1 MSIPVNP
8 LVKRGVVG
16 KAICEVRFRNVVITH
31 NKQPMAVLLPK
42 RKRRVAPRGS
52 GKCRLNPRTIMDRPS
67 DHGHA
72 AQRLDER
79 RAEGAEWRR
88 QVPHSAQAEW
98 KVLPD
103 RADPVEILIGQGK
116 TRIAEL
122 LPIRYARM
130 KANPFA
136 FLRGAAAIM
145 AADLAPG
152 PATGLRVQACGD
164 CHLANFGAYAAPEGT
179 PVFDVNDFDETL
191 PACFEWDVKRLA
203 VSLAVAGRVAGASDR
218 EARQLARTATKNYR
232 RHLGRLALMS
242 PLEAWSSRIDLA
254 GAIADIDTPK
264 IRRNIEKRRVAV
276 LRGAAEHYGLVERK
290 NGDWKIRDKPPLVH
304 HLSHRELHAHQA
316 FASYA
321 ETLQEDRRV
330 LLQRYHR
337 RDVAFKTVGVGS
349 VGTFCAI
356 GLFVSDDGAPLLL
369 QIKEAQQSVL
379 EAFAGASAY
388 LNHGERVIVG
398 ERMMQAATDIFLG
411 WTRNPVNGRYF
422 YVRRL
427 KDSRLANIGTRLE
440 AELPFYAALC
450 GRTLARAHAR
460 SGDAV
465 ALSGYMGDDSE
476 FDKAIAEF
484 AMAYAD
490 QTKRDWRG
498 LLDAIKAGR
507 ITADAQ
513 HVSPT

>member
-1 MSIPVNP
+1 
-8 LVKRGVVG
+8 
-16 KAICEVRFRNVVITH
+16 
-31 NKQPMAVLLPK
+31 MAQK
-42 RKRRVAPRGS
+42 
-52 GKCRLNPRTIMDRPS
+52 
-67 DHGHA
+67 
-72 AQRLDER
+72 LDER

-88 QVPHSAQAEW
+88 RVPLSAHSEL
-98 KVLPD
+98 KVAPK
-103 RADPVEILIGQGK
+103 RTDPVEILIAQGR

-130 KANPFA
+130 KSDPFA

-145 AADLAPG
+145 AADLASG
-152 PATGLRVQACGD
+152 PVTGLRLQACGD
-164 CHLANFGAYAAPEGT
+164 CHLANFGAYGSPEGT

-191 PACFEWDVKRLA
+191 PAPFEWDVKRLA
-203 VSLAVAGRVAGASDR
+203 ASLAVAGGVAGAPAR
-218 EARQLARTATKNYR
+218 EALLLARIATKNYR
-232 RHLGRLALMS
+232 RHLGQLALQS

-254 GAIADIDTPK
+254 DATADVDSPK
-264 IRRNIEKRRVAV
+264 IRRNIERRRAAA
-276 LRGAAEHYGLVERK
+276 LRGAAQHYGLVERK
-290 NGDWKIRDKPPLVH
+290 NSDWRIKDKPPLVH
-304 HLSHRELHAHQA
+304 HLSHHELHAHQA

-337 RDVAFKTVGVGS
+337 HDVAFKTVGVGS

-388 LNHGERVIVG
+388 PNHGQRVIVG

-411 WTRNPVNGRYF
+411 WTTNPVNGRYF

-427 KDSRLANIGTRLE
+427 KDSRLADIGTRLE
-440 AELPFYAALC
+440 TELPFYAALC

-460 SGDAV
+460 AGDAV
-465 ALSGYMGDDSE
+465 ALSGYMGDDNE

-490 QTKRDWRG
+490 QTKRDWSA
-498 LLDAIKAGR
+498 LLDAIKTGRLTAGE
-507 ITADAQ
+507 Q
-513 HVSPT
+513 HVSST

>member
-1 MSIPVNP
+1 
-8 LVKRGVVG
+8 
-16 KAICEVRFRNVVITH
+16 
-31 NKQPMAVLLPK
+31 
-42 RKRRVAPRGS
+42 
-52 GKCRLNPRTIMDRPS
+52 MDRPA
-67 DHGHA
+67 DHGYA

-79 RAEGAEWRR
+79 RAEGAEWHR
-88 QVPHSAQAEW
+88 QVPLSAQAEW
-98 KVLPD
+98 KVPPE
-103 RADPVEILIGQGK
+103 RPDPVEILIGQAK

-130 KANPFA
+130 KADPFA

-145 AADLAPG
+145 AADLASG
-152 PATGLRVQACGD
+152 PTTGLRVQACGD
-164 CHLANFGAYAAPEGT
+164 CHLANFGAYASPEGT

-191 PACFEWDVKRLA
+191 PAPFEWDVKRLA
-203 VSLAVAGRVAGASDR
+203 ASLAVAGQVAGASDR
-218 EARQLARTATKNYR
+218 EARQLARTAAKNYR
-232 RHLGRLALMS
+232 RHLGQLALLS

-254 GAIADIDTPK
+254 GATGDIDSPK
-264 IRRNIEKRRVAV
+264 IRREIERRHATV
-276 LRGAAEHYGLVERK
+276 LRGAAQHYGLVERK

-304 HLSHRELHAHQA
+304 HLSHHELHAHQA
-316 FASYA
+316 FVSYG

-349 VGTFCAI
+349 VGTFCAV

-388 LNHGERVIVG
+388 PNHGERVVVG
-398 ERMMQAATDIFLG
+398 ERMMQAATDVFLG
-411 WTRNPVNGRYF
+411 WTRNPLNGRYF

-450 GRTLARAHAR
+450 GGTLARAHAR
-460 SGDAV
+460 AGDAV

-484 AMAYAD
+484 AMAYAN
-490 QTKRDWRG
+490 QTTCDWRG
-498 LLDAIKAGR
+498 FLDAIKAGR
-507 ITADAQ
+507 LSAGEQ
-513 HVSPT
+513 HVSST

>member
-1 MSIPVNP
+1 
-8 LVKRGVVG
+8 
-16 KAICEVRFRNVVITH
+16 
-31 NKQPMAVLLPK
+31 
-42 RKRRVAPRGS
+42 
-52 GKCRLNPRTIMDRPS
+52 MDRPPN
-67 DHGHA
+67 HGHVTEA
-72 AQRLDER
+72 LDDR
-79 RAEGAEWRR
+79 RRKGAEWRR
-88 QVPHSAQAEW
+88 QVPLGAQAEW
-98 KVLPD
+98 KAPAD
-103 RADPVEILIGQGK
+103 RTDPVEVLIGQGK

-130 KANPFA
+130 KADSFA

-145 AADLAPG
+145 AADLASG
-152 PATGLRVQACGD
+152 PTTGLRVQACGD
-164 CHLANFGAYAAPEGT
+164 CHLANFGAYATPEGT
-179 PVFDVNDFDETL
+179 PIFDVNDFDETL
-191 PACFEWDVKRLA
+191 PAPFEWDVKRLA
-203 VSLAVAGRVAGASDR
+203 ASLAVAGGVAGASDR
-218 EARQLARTATKNYR
+218 EARQLARSATKAYR
-232 RHLGRLALMS
+232 RHLGQLALLS

-254 GAIADIDTPK
+254 GATGDIDSPK
-264 IRRNIEKRRVAV
+264 IRRNIEKRHAAV
-276 LRGAAEHYGLVERK
+276 LRGAAQHYGLVERK
-290 NGDWKIRDKPPLVH
+290 NGDWRIRDRPPLVH
-304 HLSHRELHAHQA
+304 HLSGHELHAHQA
-316 FASYA
+316 FVSYA

-379 EAFAGASAY
+379 APFAGASTY
-388 LNHGERVIVG
+388 PNHGQRVIVG

-411 WTRNPVNGRYF
+411 WTQNPVNGRYF

-460 SGDAV
+460 SGDAM
-465 ALSGYMGDDSE
+465 ALSGYKGNDSE

-484 AMAYAD
+484 AMAYAN
-490 QTKRDWRG
+490 QTKRDW
-498 LLDAIKAGR
+498 L
-507 ITADAQ
+507 
-513 HVSPT
+513 

>member
-1 MSIPVNP
+1 MTEA
-8 LVKRGVVG
+8 LDDR
-16 KAICEVRFRNVVITH
+16 R
-31 NKQPMAVLLPK
+31 
-42 RKRRVAPRGS
+42 RK
-52 GKCRLNPRTIMDRPS
+52 
-67 DHGHA
+67 
-72 AQRLDER
+72 
-79 RAEGAEWRR
+79 GAEWRR
-88 QVPHSAQAEW
+88 QVPLSAQAEW
-98 KVLPD
+98 KAPAD
-103 RADPVEILIGQGK
+103 RTDPVEILIGQGR

-130 KANPFA
+130 KADPFA

-145 AADLAPG
+145 AADIARG

-164 CHLANFGAYAAPEGT
+164 CHLANFGAYATPEGT

-191 PACFEWDVKRLA
+191 PAPFEWDMKRLA

-218 EARQLARTATKNYR
+218 EARLLARIGTKNYR
-232 RHLGRLALMS
+232 RHLGQLALLS

-254 GAIADIDTPK
+254 DAIAEIGSPK
-264 IRRNIEKRRVAV
+264 TRRKIEKRRAAV
-276 LRGAAEHYGLVERK
+276 LRGDAEHYGLVERK
-290 NGDWKIRDKPPLVH
+290 KGDWKIRDKPPLVH
-304 HLSHRELHAHQA
+304 HLSHHELHAHQA

-337 RDVAFKTVGVGS
+337 HDVAFKTVGVGS

-379 EAFAGASAY
+379 AAFAGPSKYA
-388 LNHGERVIVG
+388 NHGERVIVG
-398 ERMMQAATDIFLG
+398 ERMMQAAPDVFLG
-411 WTRNPVNGRYF
+411 WTRNPVNERYF

-460 SGDAV
+460 AGDAV

-490 QTKRDWRG
+490 QTERDWRA

-507 ITADAQ
+507 LTA
-513 HVSPT
+513 VPST

>member
-1 MSIPVNP
+1 MTVLCQSRQIGRFDARKVGC
-8 LVKRGVVG
+8 RRGWDGVVTG
-16 KAICEVRFRNVVITH
+16 AGLRLIGRKVKTTVRRGIPTRADDDEHRNV
-31 NKQPMAVLLPK
+31 PAAPK
-42 RKRRVAPRGS
+42 YSAM
-52 GKCRLNPRTIMDRPS
+52 T
-67 DHGHA
+67 
-72 AQRLDER
+72 LDER
-79 RAEGAEWRR
+79 RAHGAVWRERVPLQAHAEWH
-88 QVPHSAQAEW
+88 PPA
-98 KVLPD
+98 D
-103 RADPVEILIGQGK
+103 RADPVEILIEQGK
-116 TRIAEL
+116 SRIPEL
-122 LPIRYARM
+122 LPVRYARM
-130 KANPFA
+130 KTDAFA
-136 FLRGAAAIM
+136 FLRGAAAVM
-145 AADLAPG
+145 ARDLASG
-152 PATGLRVQACGD
+152 PVTGLRLQVCGD
-164 CHLANFGAYAAPEGT
+164 CHLANFGAYATPEGT
-179 PVFDVNDFDETL
+179 LVFDVNDFDETL
-191 PACFEWDVKRLA
+191 PGPFEWDLKRLA
-203 VSLAVAGRVAGASDR
+203 ASLAVASRVAGASDR
-218 EARQLARTATKNYR
+218 EARLLARSAAKNYR
-232 RHLGRLALMS
+232 RHLGQLALLS

-254 GAIADIDTPK
+254 GATGDIDSPK
-264 IRRNIEKRRVAV
+264 IRREIERRHATV
-276 LRGAAEHYGLVERK
+276 LRGAAQHYGLVERK
-290 NGDWKIRDKPPLVH
+290 NGDWRIRDKPPLVH
-304 HLSHRELHAHQA
+304 HLSHHELHAHQA
-316 FASYA
+316 FVSYG

-349 VGTFCAI
+349 VGTFCAV

-388 LNHGERVIVG
+388 PNHGERVVVG

-411 WTRNPVNGRYF
+411 WTPNSVNGRYF

-427 KDSRLANIGTRLE
+427 KDERLADIGTRLE

-490 QTKRDWRG
+490 QTKRDWHG

-507 ITADAQ
+507 ITADTQ
-513 HVSPT
+513 LVSPT

>member
-1 MSIPVNP
+1 MGRHSDQ
-8 LVKRGVVG
+8 R
-16 KAICEVRFRNVVITH
+16 H
-31 NKQPMAVLLPK
+31 
-42 RKRRVAPRGS
+42 VAQ
-52 GKCRLNPRTIMDRPS
+52 K
-67 DHGHA
+67 
-72 AQRLDER
+72 LDER

-88 QVPHSAQAEW
+88 QVPLSAHSELNVAT
-98 KVLPD
+98 K
-103 RADPVEILIGQGK
+103 RTDPVEILIAQGR

-130 KANPFA
+130 KTDPFA

-145 AADLAPG
+145 AADLAFG
-152 PATGLRVQACGD
+152 PVTGLRLQTCGD
-164 CHLANFGAYAAPEGT
+164 CHLANFGAYASPEGT

-191 PACFEWDVKRLA
+191 PAPFEWDVKRLA
-203 VSLAVAGRVAGASDR
+203 ASLAVAGRVAGAPDR
-218 EARQLARTATKNYR
+218 EARLLARIATKNYR
-232 RHLGRLALMS
+232 HHLGQLALLS

-254 GAIADIDTPK
+254 DATADVDSPK
-264 IRRNIEKRRVAV
+264 IRRNIERRRAAA
-276 LRGAAEHYGLVERK
+276 LRGAAQHYGLVERK
-290 NGDWKIRDKPPLVH
+290 NGDWRIKDKPPLVH
-304 HLSHRELHAHQA
+304 HLRHHELHAHQA

-379 EAFAGASAY
+379 EAFASASAY
-388 LNHGERVIVG
+388 PNHGQRVIVG
-398 ERMMQAATDIFLG
+398 ERMMQAATDTFLG
-411 WTRNPVNGRYF
+411 WTPNPVNGRYF

-427 KDSRLANIGTRLE
+427 KDSRLADIGTRLE
-440 AELPFYAALC
+440 TELPFYAALC

-460 SGDAV
+460 AGDAV
-465 ALSGYMGDDSE
+465 ALSGYMGDDNE

-490 QTKRDWRG
+490 QTKRDWRA
-498 LLDAIKAGR
+498 LLDAIKTGRLTAGE
-507 ITADAQ
+507 Q
-513 HVSPT
+513 HVSST